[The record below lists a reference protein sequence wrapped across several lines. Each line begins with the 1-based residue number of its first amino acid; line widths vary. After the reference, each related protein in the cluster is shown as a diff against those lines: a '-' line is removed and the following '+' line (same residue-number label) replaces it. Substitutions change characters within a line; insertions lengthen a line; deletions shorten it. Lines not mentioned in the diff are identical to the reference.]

1 MLLSTDWS
9 IEIRSMFERTG
20 QMKIVKNATLWSLLI
35 LISLADSGCSK
46 KEEEVSRSE
55 AKSAFYVEVKKE
67 ADQKEPDKLRIEVM
81 KYKEEITAKKLEVEE
96 LKTKL
101 QTVPFEEILEE
112 DAKRLEELNESISA
126 LKTRYDVYLQELRN
140 KGEDLSGLQI

>member
-1 MLLSTDWS
+1 
-9 IEIRSMFERTG
+9 
-20 QMKIVKNATLWSLLI
+20 MKIVKNATFWSLLI

-46 KEEEVSRSE
+46 KDEEVDRSE
-55 AKSAFYVEVKKE
+55 AKSAFYVKVKKE

-81 KYKEEITAKKLEVEE
+81 KYKEEITAKMLEAEE
-96 LKTKL
+96 LRTKL

-112 DAKRLEELNESISA
+112 DARRLEELNESISA

-140 KGEDLSGLQI
+140 KGEDLSDLEI

>member
-1 MLLSTDWS
+1 
-9 IEIRSMFERTG
+9 
-20 QMKIVKNATLWSLLI
+20 MKIVKNVTLWSLLI

-46 KEEEVSRSE
+46 KEEEVDRSD

-81 KYKEEITAKKLEVEE
+81 KYQEEIIAKKLEVEE

-101 QTVPFEEILEE
+101 QTVPFEEILVE
-112 DAKRLEELNESISA
+112 DARRLEELNESISS

-140 KGEDLSGLQI
+140 KGEDLSDLEI

>member
-1 MLLSTDWS
+1 
-9 IEIRSMFERTG
+9 
-20 QMKIVKNATLWSLLI
+20 MKIVKNVTLWSLLI

-46 KEEEVSRSE
+46 KEEEVDRSD

-81 KYKEEITAKKLEVEE
+81 KYQEEIIAKKLEVEE

-101 QTVPFEEILEE
+101 QTVPFEEILVE

-140 KGEDLSGLQI
+140 KGEDLSDLEI

>member
-1 MLLSTDWS
+1 
-9 IEIRSMFERTG
+9 
-20 QMKIVKNATLWSLLI
+20 MKIVKNATLWSLLI

-67 ADQKEPDKLRIEVM
+67 AEQKEPDKLRIEVM
-81 KYKEEITAKKLEVEE
+81 KYKEEITAKKLEAEE
-96 LKTKL
+96 LRTKL

-140 KGEDLSGLQI
+140 KGEDLSDLQI

>member
-46 KEEEVSRSE
+46 KEEEMTPSE
-55 AKSAFYVEVKKE
+55 AKSAFYVKVKKE

-81 KYKEEITAKKLEVEE
+81 KYQEEIIAKKLEAEE
-96 LKTKL
+96 LRTKL
-101 QTVPFEEILEE
+101 QTVPFEEISVE
-112 DAKRLEELNESISA
+112 DAKKLEELNESISA
-126 LKTRYDVYLQELRN
+126 LKTRYEVYLQELRN
-140 KGEDLSGLQI
+140 KGEDISGLEI

>member
-1 MLLSTDWS
+1 
-9 IEIRSMFERTG
+9 
-20 QMKIVKNATLWSLLI
+20 MKNVTLWSLLI

-46 KEEEVSRSE
+46 KEEEVDRSD

-81 KYKEEITAKKLEVEE
+81 KYQEEIIAKKLEVEE

-101 QTVPFEEILEE
+101 QTVPFEEILVE

-140 KGEDLSGLQI
+140 KGEDLSDLEI

>member
-9 IEIRSMFERTG
+9 IETRNMFERTG
-20 QMKIVKNATLWSLLI
+20 QMKIVKNAALWSLLI
-35 LISLADSGCSK
+35 FISLTDSGCRK
-46 KEEEVSRSE
+46 KEEEVPRSK
-55 AKSAFYVEVKKE
+55 AKSAFYVKVKKE

-81 KYKEEITAKKLEVEE
+81 KYQEEIIAKKLEAEE
-96 LKTKL
+96 LRTKL
-101 QTVPFEEILEE
+101 QTVPFEEISVE

-140 KGEDLSGLQI
+140 KGEDITGLEI

>member
-1 MLLSTDWS
+1 MLLNMDWS
-9 IEIRSMFERTG
+9 IETRSLFERTG

-46 KEEEVSRSE
+46 KEEEVTRSE
-55 AKSAFYVEVKKE
+55 AKSAFYVKVKKE

-81 KYKEEITAKKLEVEE
+81 KYQEEIIAKKLEAEE

-101 QTVPFEEILEE
+101 QTVPFEEILDE
-112 DAKRLEELNESISA
+112 DAKKLEELNESISA
-126 LKTRYDVYLQELRN
+126 LKTRYEVYLQELRN
-140 KGEDLSGLQI
+140 KGEDISGLQI

>member
-1 MLLSTDWS
+1 
-9 IEIRSMFERTG
+9 
-20 QMKIVKNATLWSLLI
+20 MKIVKNATLWSLLI

-67 ADQKEPDKLRIEVM
+67 AEQKEPDKLRIEVM
-81 KYKEEITAKKLEVEE
+81 KYKEEITAKKLEAEE
-96 LKTKL
+96 LRTKL
-101 QTVPFEEILEE
+101 QTVPFEEILVE

-140 KGEDLSGLQI
+140 KGEDLSDLQI

>member
-9 IEIRSMFERTG
+9 IETRSLFERTE

-35 LISLADSGCSK
+35 LISLADLGCSK
-46 KEEEVSRSE
+46 KEEEEKPV
-55 AKSAFYVEVKKE
+55 AKPSFYVKVKTE
-67 ADQKEPDKLRIEVM
+67 AEQKEPDALRTEVM
-81 KYKEEITAKKLEVEE
+81 KYKEEITAKELELEE

-126 LKTRYDVYLQELRN
+126 LKTRYDVYLQELREQ
-140 KGEDLSGLQI
+140 GGDTSGLEI